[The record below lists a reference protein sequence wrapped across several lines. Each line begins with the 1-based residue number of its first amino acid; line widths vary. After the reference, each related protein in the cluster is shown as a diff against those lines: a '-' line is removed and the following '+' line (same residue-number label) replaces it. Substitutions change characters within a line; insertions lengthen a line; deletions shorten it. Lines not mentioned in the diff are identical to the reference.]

1 MPHNPIT
8 LDLLKALDA
17 INQRGSFAAAAQAL
31 HKVPSALTY
40 TIQKVEQDLGIDLFD
55 RSGHR
60 AKLTPA
66 GKLMLDQGRLILR
79 DIDSLANS
87 AKKLASGW
95 EPKITI
101 AVDTLFDSSALFPL
115 VKRFNEQYP
124 FVRIDIRHGSLTGT
138 WEQLL
143 NNSAD
148 LIFSANNTDP
158 KLEGYEKK
166 QLGFVNMIFA
176 VSHTHALAADAC
188 NVTDEMIEDYPVI
201 VVPDSSQLMAPL
213 TLGWTR
219 QNKVI
224 AVTNMTEKIAAQ
236 KAGMGVGYLP
246 AHRIQ
251 AALDSGEL
259 VALKV
264 SNNPDKA
271 VVSWRKGTPG
281 PALQWFLD
289 NVTGADLGL
298 PSD

>member
-1 MPHNPIT
+1 MAHNPIT

-66 GKLMLDQGRLILR
+66 GKLILDQGRLILR
-79 DIDSLANS
+79 DIDSLASS

-95 EPKITI
+95 EPNLTLT
-101 AVDTLFDSSALFPL
+101 VDSLFDSSALFPL
-115 VKRFNEQYP
+115 VKRFNIEHP
-124 FVRIDIRHGSLTGT
+124 FVRINIRHGSLTGT

-143 NNSAD
+143 NHTAD
-148 LIFSANNTDP
+148 VIFSADSTDP

-166 QLGFVNMIFA
+166 RLGDVNMVFA
-176 VSHTHALAADAC
+176 VSGTHELAADAC

-201 VVPDSSQLMAPL
+201 IIPDSSQLMAPMS
-213 TLGWTR
+213 LGWTR

-224 AVTNMTEKIAAQ
+224 SVPNMTEKIAAQ

-251 AALDSGEL
+251 PYLDSGEL

-264 SNNPDKA
+264 SNNPSSA
-271 VVSWRKGTPG
+271 IVSWRKGTTG

-289 NVTGADLGL
+289 NVSGDDLGL
-298 PSD
+298 